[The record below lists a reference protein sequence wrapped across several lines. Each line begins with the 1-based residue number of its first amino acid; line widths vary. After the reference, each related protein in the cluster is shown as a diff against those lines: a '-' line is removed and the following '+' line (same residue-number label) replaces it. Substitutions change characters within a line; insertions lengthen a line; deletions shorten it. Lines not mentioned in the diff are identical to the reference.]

1 MARLDFRARPRGAAR
16 NIPMRFSRALSQSF
30 VLSLVMFA
38 AACGGSE
45 PAAPAPASGG
55 GVAVDAA
62 TAGSLS
68 GRVTF
73 TGTPPAPEMLQM
85 GTDPACQAAA
95 GGASAVQSDAVLV
108 DASGNVAN
116 AFVYVKD
123 GLDPKYS
130 FPIPETPVVLDQ
142 VGCVYR
148 PRVVGIRVG
157 QTFEAVNS
165 DDTLHNVHS
174 LPTQNVEFNEGQ
186 PLKGMRLTR
195 VFDKPE
201 VMMRFKCNVHSWM
214 AAYVG
219 VLPHPFFA
227 VTAADGS
234 FSIPGLPPGTYTIEA
249 WHERFGTRTLQVTV
263 GDREAVT
270 ANITFEGS

>member
-1 MARLDFRARPRGAAR
+1 
-16 NIPMRFSRALSQSF
+16 MRFSRACSRGL
-30 VLSLVMFA
+30 VLSLVSLA
-38 AACGGSE
+38 AACGSSE
-45 PAAPAPASGG
+45 PAAPAPPPSGG

-73 TGTPPAPEMLQM
+73 TGTAPVPQVLQM
-85 GTDPACQAAA
+85 GADPACQAAA
-95 GGASAVQSDAVLV
+95 GGQATVASDAVLI
-108 DASGNVAN
+108 DADGNLAN

-123 GLDPKYS
+123 GLDPKYA
-130 FPIPETPVVLDQ
+130 FPVPETPVVLDQ

-157 QTFEAVNS
+157 QPFEAVNS
-165 DDTLHNVHS
+165 DDTLHNVHAM
-174 LPTQNVEFNEGQ
+174 PRVNVEFNEGQ
-186 PLKGMRLTR
+186 PIKGMRLSR

-201 VMMRFKCNVHSWM
+201 VMMLFKCNVHSWM
-214 AAYVG
+214 SAYVG
-219 VLPHPFFA
+219 VLPHPYFA

-249 WHERFGTRTLQVTV
+249 WHERFGTRTLELTI
-263 GDREAVT
+263 GEREQMTAVF
-270 ANITFEGS
+270 TFEGS

>member
-1 MARLDFRARPRGAAR
+1 MLIDP
-16 NIPMRFSRALSQSF
+16 
-30 VLSLVMFA
+30 
-38 AACGGSE
+38 
-45 PAAPAPASGG
+45 SGG
-55 GVAVDAA
+55 LA
-62 TAGSLS
+62 
-68 GRVTF
+68 
-73 TGTPPAPEMLQM
+73 
-85 GTDPACQAAA
+85 
-95 GGASAVQSDAVLV
+95 
-108 DASGNVAN
+108 NV
-116 AFVYVKD
+116 FVYVKD

-157 QTFEAVNS
+157 QPLEALNS
-165 DDTLHNVHS
+165 DDTLHNVHA
-174 LPTQNVEFNEGQ
+174 LPTANVEFNEGQ
-186 PLKGMRLTR
+186 PVKGMRLSR

-219 VLPHPFFA
+219 VLPHPYFA

-249 WHERFGTRTLQVTV
+249 WHERFGTQTMQVTV
-263 GDREAVT
+263 ADREAVT
-270 ANITFEGS
+270 ANFAFQSK